1 MGTSPVPGKPLTLSS
16 PVGRIEDGSPS
27 GAGRRSECSCPPTAR
42 RLRVIQVNI
51 GSKLNAPGARLKG
64 KVVSKRKDLR
74 MASHHRRRLRQ
85 ARRTGLGPG
94 SIACMPGL
102 PSSRAMIVAIA
113 AQLGLEITASA
124 EGAQAVFF
132 WQEDWTSAFHEPPE
146 YLVELARTV
155 PVVNIGCTD
164 ISKTTVSRRFEEVFD
179 RQLLIDPRQYRGPAV
194 EKTERN
200 GLREVRI
207 VECPTEP
214 VPGYCYQRLIDNR
227 LDDDWTEDIR
237 PVVIGGTIAC
247 LIRKVRPIRDRFGQV
262 PGGPTRPEIH
272 EPLEYLS
279 AEEVRK
285 VLRLA
290 ASLGADYCE
299 IDCLRDRPS
308 GLLYVVDVNTTPAFF
323 DRHQPDSREKMIEIE
338 AEAFRQAFL

>member
-1 MGTSPVPGKPLTLSS
+1 MSLPVC
-16 PVGRIEDGSPS
+16 
-27 GAGRRSECSCPPTAR
+27 GRRSKVCGVDLGGN
-42 RLRVIQVNI
+42 LR
-51 GSKLNAPGARLKG
+51 APGALLRNKFA
-64 KVVSKRKDLR
+64 SKRKDFR
-74 MASHHRRRLRQ
+74 MASHHRHRLRQ

-94 SIACMPGL
+94 SIACMPGS
-102 PSSRAMIVAIA
+102 PSSRAKIVAVA

-124 EGAQAVFF
+124 EDARAVFF
-132 WQEDWTSAFHEPPE
+132 WQEDWTSAFHEPPD

-164 ISKTTVSRRFEEVFD
+164 ISKTTVSRRFEEVFGH
-179 RQLLIDPRQYRGPAV
+179 QLLIDQRQYRGPAI

-200 GLREVRI
+200 GLREIRI

-247 LIRKVRPIRDRFGQV
+247 LIRKVRPIRDRFGQA

-279 AEEVRK
+279 AEEVQK

-308 GLLYVVDVNTTPAFF
+308 GLLYAVDFNTTPAFF
-323 DRHQPDSREKMIEIE
+323 YRHQPDSRERMIELE
-338 AEAFRQAFL
+338 AEAFRRAFL